1 MNKAFIYALLSA
13 FILSFMSVLAKMLGQ
28 QGVNAGE
35 ITFFRGLIGTVAVV
49 IYMYLKQIRFSNKDF
64 GMLVMRGVYG
74 GAGNLCNFIAVS
86 KIKITDAAILFQ
98 LSGIFVFIFSSLFL
112 KEKLPKGAMPWLIL
126 IFLSVLVIINPF
138 SYESFSIY
146 ALAAVLGAAFAA
158 AAYTTI
164 RGLSM
169 RGGHSTYEI
178 MFYFLFSTMV
188 VGGIYMIDDFV
199 VPNVTQWLLL
209 IGVGI
214 VSVIGQFFL
223 TGSFIATNAVVAQ
236 FLQYI
241 GVFYSAMWGFLIF
254 DESLSWLTVSGGIVM
269 FISSVM
275 ISKLKEMQAI
285 EED

>member
-1 MNKAFIYALLSA
+1 MSKAFIYALLSA
-13 FILSFMSVLAKMLGQ
+13 LILSFMSVLAKMLGQ
-28 QGVNAGE
+28 QGINAGE

-49 IYMYLKQIRFSNKDF
+49 IYMYMKHIHFSHKDF

-74 GAGNLCNFIAVS
+74 GVGNLCNFIAVS
-86 KIKITDAAILFQ
+86 KIKITDASILFQ

-112 KEKLPKGAMPWLIL
+112 KEKLPKGVTPWLIL
-126 IFLSVLVIINPF
+126 IFLSVVAIINPF
-138 SYESFSIY
+138 SYESFSLF
-146 ALAAVLGAAFAA
+146 ALVAVLGAAFSA

-178 MFYFLFSTMV
+178 MFYFLFSTML
-188 VGGIYMIDDFV
+188 VGGMYMIGDFV
-199 VPNVTQWLLL
+199 VPNTMQWLLL

-254 DESLSWLTVSGGIVM
+254 DESLTWLTVGGGLIM

-275 ISKLKEMQAI
+275 ISKLKEMQPMD
-285 EED
+285 ED